1 MFNRG
6 FDIMK
11 TTIKDVARL
20 AGVSPSTVS
29 RVISDSPRISDETKK
44 TVKKAMEKSG
54 YHPNAIAR
62 SLVNRS
68 TNTIGIVMPQSTRQS
83 FLNPFFP
90 MTLSGISEAA
100 HKEGY
105 CLLLS
110 TGNDEN
116 EQLDSILN
124 IVMGGRVDGVII
136 MFSSLDDVILRC
148 IAALKIP
155 VLIIGKPISSEGIL
169 YVDNDNVKA
178 AYDVTEELIKR
189 GHKKIG
195 LISGP
200 FSFMVSID
208 RLDGYR
214 NALMHYGIEFSKKYI
229 KETQFLEDSGYN
241 AMTELLT
248 MKESPTGI
256 VITDDLM
263 AFGAINAAKK
273 LGVNIP
279 KDIEIIS
286 FNNIPLAE
294 FCSPSL
300 TSVDINSTVL
310 GYESAKLM
318 IEKIKGIADKEKVI
332 VPTKIVYR
340 QTLPLH
346 KKN

>member
-1 MFNRG
+1 MLNRG

-29 RVISDSPRISDETKK
+29 RVISDSLRISNETKNS
-44 TVKKAMEKSG
+44 KKAMEKSG

-178 AYDVTEELIKR
+178 AYDVTEELIKEDT
-189 GHKKIG
+189 KIG

-214 NALMHYGIEFSKKYI
+214 NALMHYGIEFSKIYK
-229 KETQFLEDSGYN
+229 GN
-241 AMTELLT
+241 A
-248 MKESPTGI
+248 I
-256 VITDDLM
+256 
-263 AFGAINAAKK
+263 FR
-273 LGVNIP
+273 
-279 KDIEIIS
+279 
-286 FNNIPLAE
+286 
-294 FCSPSL
+294 
-300 TSVDINSTVL
+300 
-310 GYESAKLM
+310 
-318 IEKIKGIADKEKVI
+318 
-332 VPTKIVYR
+332 R
-340 QTLPLH
+340 QRI
-346 KKN
+346 